1 MVEGGWFD
9 RLNTLTYR
17 TCVSGAYV
25 TMLVMKIDDDRY
37 WELLLRRIGRD
48 PLRYE
53 RNIHLT
59 STNPA

>member
-1 MVEGGWFD
+1 
-9 RLNTLTYR
+9 LTYR